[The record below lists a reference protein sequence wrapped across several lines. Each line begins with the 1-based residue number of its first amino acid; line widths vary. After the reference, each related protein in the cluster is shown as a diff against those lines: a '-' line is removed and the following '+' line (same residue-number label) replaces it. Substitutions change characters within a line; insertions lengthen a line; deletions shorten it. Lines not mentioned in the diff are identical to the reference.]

1 MARAAKKSRAVA
13 ATPGKPAPDKP
24 RPPAARRPAATVRL
38 PRVSKGRR
46 PEFYENPAVDQL
58 FAIVT
63 ALTAE
68 VSVVF
73 DRLDALERVLVRDGT
88 LAGGALEAF
97 LPDAAAAAERS
108 QRRAELVAR
117 VFAVL
122 EAYAERTAA
131 RIR

>member
-1 MARAAKKSRAVA
+1 
-13 ATPGKPAPDKP
+13 
-24 RPPAARRPAATVRL
+24 VRL